1 MPLALERVSYSYTSY
16 DVNAPAVRDVSLAL
30 EDGEFLGI
38 IGHTGSGKSTLL
50 QLMCGLLLP
59 TSGRVLIDGEDLSQN
74 GTRKKVHT
82 KVGMAF
88 QYPEYQ
94 LFAPSVV
101 EDIAFG
107 PRNAGVPAAEIDQRV
122 QEAMAAL
129 GLDYDRYAWKSPFEL
144 SGGEMRRVAL
154 AGVLASNPKILILD
168 EPTAGLDPAGRNRLM
183 QTIKEINTAGK
194 TIIMVSHSMED
205 IANHATQVLVLNQG
219 GVFSHGTPEQVFAQP
234 IALRAINL
242 GVPQTT
248 AFASDLNERGFDL
261 PLNLYSIDALAD
273 AIALQLE
280 SGLTGGDSHAV

>member
-1 MPLALERVSYSYTSY
+1 MPLALEQLSYSYTSY
-16 DVNAPAVRDVSLAL
+16 DADTPAVRNVSLKL

-50 QLMCGLLLP
+50 QLMCGLLQP
-59 TSGRVLIDGEDLSQN
+59 TSGRVLIDGDDLTQN
-74 GTRKKVHT
+74 AARKTVHT
-82 KVGMAF
+82 KIGMAF

-94 LFAPSVV
+94 LFAPTVA
-101 EDIAFG
+101 EDVAFG
-107 PRNAGVPAAEIDQRV
+107 PRNARMPAAEIDQRV
-122 QEAMAAL
+122 RESMSTL
-129 GLDYDRYAWKSPFEL
+129 GLDYERYAKKSPFEL

-154 AGVLASNPKILILD
+154 AGVLASDPKILILD

-183 QTIKEINTAGK
+183 RTIKEINAAGK

-219 GVFSHGTPEQVFAQP
+219 GVFAHGTPEQVFSQP

-248 AFASDLNERGFDL
+248 DFAGDLNERGFNL

-273 AIALQLE
+273 AIAGQL
-280 SGLTGGDSHAV
+280 GGDFRAV

>member
-1 MPLALERVSYSYTSY
+1 MPLALEQLSYSYTSY
-16 DVNAPAVRDVSLAL
+16 DTHVPAVRNVSLTL

-50 QLMCGLLLP
+50 QLMCGLLQP
-59 TSGRVLIDGEDLSQN
+59 TSGRVLIDGDDLTQS
-74 GTRKKVHT
+74 GARKTVHT
-82 KVGMAF
+82 KIGMAF

-94 LFAPSVV
+94 LFAPTVA
-101 EDIAFG
+101 EDVAFG
-107 PRNAGVPAAEIDQRV
+107 PRNAKMSAAEIDHRV
-122 QEAMAAL
+122 RESMSTL
-129 GLDYDRYAWKSPFEL
+129 GLDYERYAKKSPFEL

-154 AGVLASNPKILILD
+154 AGVLASDPKILILD

-183 QTIKEINTAGK
+183 RTIKEINAAGK

-219 GVFSHGTPEQVFAQP
+219 GVFAHGTPEQVFSQP

-248 AFASDLNERGFDL
+248 
-261 PLNLYSIDALAD
+261 
-273 AIALQLE
+273 
-280 SGLTGGDSHAV
+280 

>member
-1 MPLALERVSYSYTSY
+1 MPLALEQVDYFYTSY
-16 DVNAPAVRDVSLAL
+16 DTHAPAVRNVSLTL

-50 QLMCGLLLP
+50 QLMCGLLQP
-59 TSGRVLIDGEDLSQN
+59 TSGRVLIEGDDLTQN
-74 GTRKKVHT
+74 GARKTVHT
-82 KVGMAF
+82 KIGMAF

-94 LFAPSVV
+94 LFAPTVA
-101 EDIAFG
+101 EDVAFG
-107 PRNAGVPAAEIDQRV
+107 PRNARMSAAEIDQRV
-122 QEAMAAL
+122 RESLSTL
-129 GLDYDRYAWKSPFEL
+129 GLDYERYAKKSPFEL

-154 AGVLASNPKILILD
+154 AGVLASDPKILILD

-183 QTIKEINTAGK
+183 RTIKDINVAGK

-219 GVFSHGTPEQVFAQP
+219 GVFAHGTPEQVFSQP

-248 AFASDLNERGFDL
+248 DFASDLNERGFNL

-273 AIALQLE
+273 AIAGQL
-280 SGLTGGDSHAV
+280 GGDFRAV